1 MRTRIDGSGRVV
13 IPAPVRRELGIGQ
26 EGGELELLDTP
37 DGVLL
42 RPLGA
47 PTPRRDERGLM
58 VVELGR
64 PVTAD
69 EVSDA
74 TRDDRERAGD

>member
-26 EGGELELLDTP
+26 EAGELELLDTP
-37 DGVLL
+37 DEVLL

-47 PTPRRDERGLM
+47 PTPRRGERGLM

-64 PVTAD
+64 PVTTD
-69 EVSDA
+69 EVSVA
-74 TRDDRERAGD
+74 IRDGRERAGD